1 MRRGVRVFPQNLY
14 FKFYRMAQ
22 NKEWGPVFWSVLH
35 TAAEQLGKPRAPINQ
50 TDEVNTWIL
59 LLKSVEGA
67 MPCQMCR
74 EHYHSWLAKR
84 PVAAFTGLRGLPLRE
99 AARKW
104 LYELHEDVN
113 KRREVES
120 GIEIEQLSSLYSS
133 LDGFQKKIEAL
144 VAALKLGVQ
153 YGRVG
158 MEGTYTFRKHLHYF
172 RKITDSI

>member
-1 MRRGVRVFPQNLY
+1 
-14 FKFYRMAQ
+14 MAQ
-22 NKEWGPVFWSVLH
+22 NKEWGPLFWAVLH

-50 TDEVNTWIL
+50 TDEVNTWML

-74 EHYHSWLAKR
+74 DHYHTWLGSH
-84 PVAAFTGLRGLPLRE
+84 PVSAFTSLRGQTLRE

-113 KRREVES
+113 RRREVVS
-120 GIEIEQLSSLYSS
+120 GISIEQLPSLYGS
-133 LDGFQKKIEAL
+133 LSGFQGKVEAL

-153 YGRVG
+153 YGRVK
-158 MEGTYTFRKHLHYF
+158 MEGTYSFRKHLHYF